1 MIRASPFPQGGG
13 DEFKEASSLKAGA
26 VRSQGVF
33 MKLLGDLLFALIA
46 FVVFGV
52 PIVGAFVLGF
62 LAHLKSRGVKFVLK
76 GSDFEP

>member
-1 MIRASPFPQGGG
+1 
-13 DEFKEASSLKAGA
+13 
-26 VRSQGVF
+26 
-33 MKLLGDLLFALIA
+33 MKLLGDLLVALIA
-46 FVVFGV
+46 LVAFGV